1 MPITPT
7 PPVLDCCATCTHLTI
22 GSSINMRARKSRN
35 SWACEVHR
43 RLLSGEIATLRCDLW
58 KRETREFSQV
68 EEWAKMIVEGLKLS
82 SEQEGAECR

>member
-1 MPITPT
+1 MSDITTT

-22 GSSINMRARKSRN
+22 GSSINVRARKSKN

-43 RLLSGEIATLRCDLW
+43 VLLSGELRALRCDRW

-68 EEWAKMIVEGLKLS
+68 AEWEQMIEQGLKLS
-82 SEQEGAECR
+82 SEGAERR